1 MAFSTPNPSVWV
13 GALDPTV
20 DEQKLYDFFSRVG
33 TVASVRVCVDTT
45 SQKSLGYGYVNFQNP
60 DDADKALEMAGH
72 KLGSRS
78 IQISKI
84 QRDPSKRRA
93 GVRNIVVKKL
103 PLDMDAMTLKEL
115 FSKFGRMTCVNLAC
129 NEKGDSRG
137 YARIGFENEE
147 SAIAAV
153 TEMNGFEVNGHA
165 IVVERFHPQHREEQF
180 ANLYVKNLDPNV
192 KEDALKE
199 VFAPYG
205 TITSVKVRDFGEKK
219 AEVGFAYVAYSDHA
233 GAAAAMEAL
242 NGKECSISKEN
253 MTLDVGRFRSAEERS
268 QERERLRRER
278 AAMNCKYPNLYVKG
292 FDDTVTSESLRAL
305 FERYGETVSARV
317 MMDSSGISRC
327 FGFVSMK
334 EQGAAARAVHELNG
348 SQDLSPRPLFVT
360 YAVRK
365 DARRQNL
372 EERNRQQARARQ
384 PPMNPGGVPPMGFMG
399 PNMFGNLN
407 MQFMNRV
414 PVMNFQNVNPAI
426 RPMHAPNPMNQM
438 RASRP
443 IPVSQ
448 QKLPMAPMMS
458 HPPAIPPAGQ
468 SLSAL
473 LASSPPEHHRNILGE
488 RLYNY
493 IVRTVPSMAP
503 KITGM
508 LLEMDHADV
517 VNMLEDQALLD
528 SKIDEAKEVL
538 QVHMRV

>member
-1 MAFSTPNPSVWV
+1 MSFSTPNPSVWV
-13 GALDPTV
+13 GGLDPNV
-20 DEQKLYDFFSRVG
+20 DEQKLYDFFSHVG
-33 TVASVRVCVDTT
+33 GVASVRVCLDTN
-45 SQKSLGYGYVNFQNP
+45 SQKSLGYGYVNFQVP
-60 DDADKALEMAGH
+60 DDADKALELAGT
-72 KLGSRS
+72 KLESRC
-78 IQISKI
+78 IMVSKI

-93 GVRNIVVKKL
+93 GIRNIVVKKL
-103 PLDMDAMTLKEL
+103 PLDMDTMSLKEL

-129 NEKGDSRG
+129 NEKEESRG

-147 SAIAAV
+147 SAVAAV
-153 TEMNGFEVNGHA
+153 KEMNGFEVSGHA
-165 IVVERFHPQHREEQF
+165 IVVERYQPQHREEQYT
-180 ANLYVKNLDPNV
+180 NLYVKNLDPNV

-205 TITSVKVRDFGEKK
+205 TITSVKVRDL
-219 AEVGFAYVAYSDHA
+219 ADSVTDVGFAYVAYSDHA
-233 GAAAAMEAL
+233 GAAAAVEAL
-242 NGKECSISKEN
+242 NGKECSIAKEN
-253 MTLDVGRFRSAEERS
+253 MLLDVGRFRSREERAR
-268 QERERLRRER
+268 ERERLQRER
-278 AAMNCKYPNLYVKG
+278 AAQNCKYPNLYVKG
-292 FDDTVTSESLRAL
+292 FDDTVTSERLKAL
-305 FERYGETVSARV
+305 FERYGEIVSARV
-317 MMDSSGISRC
+317 MTDSTGVSRC

-384 PPMNPGGVPPMGFMG
+384 PPMNPGGMTPMGFMG

-407 MQFMNRV
+407 MQFMNRI
-414 PVMNFQNVNPAI
+414 PVMNYPGVNPAL
-426 RPMHAPNPMNQM
+426 RPMHPPNPMNQM

-443 IPVSQ
+443 MAVPQ
-448 QKLPMAPMMS
+448 QKLPMQPMMA
-458 HPPAIPPAGQ
+458 HPPPIPPATQ
-468 SLSAL
+468 SLSSI
-473 LASSPPEHHRNILGE
+473 LASVPPEQHRNILGE

-508 LLEMDHADV
+508 LLEMDHGDV

-528 SKIDEAKEVL
+528 SKIEEAKEVL
-538 QVHMRV
+538 QVHMRA